1 MEKNL
6 GFRGWFYFRTGWA
19 TYFAF
24 VVSAVNALTVTFF
37 LAIENYPSLSAIF
50 PTFGHYIVI
59 VVGVGVPI
67 LVLVGYIH
75 FKRSKSFRAEADVL
89 IETNPHIRRILQNTE
104 VLLPSYLKL
113 TELMIKLM
121 IMAAVYEFMFM
132 HKTPIKVIIGEYL
145 KVSDFFVGES
155 QKSFL
160 NAILDKASKISR
172 VIDN

>member
-24 VVSAVNALTVTFF
+24 VVAAINALTVTFF
-37 LAIENYPSLSAIF
+37 LAIENYPSLSVIF
-50 PTFGHYIVI
+50 PTFFHYIVI
-59 VVGVGVPI
+59 VVGIGMPI
-67 LVLVGYIH
+67 LVLVGYVH

-113 TELMIKLM
+113 TEIIVKLS
-121 IMAAVYEFMFM
+121 EN
-132 HKTPIKVIIGEYL
+132 KKLTDEEL
-145 KVSDFFVGES
+145 KEVSKF
-155 QKSFL
+155 QNQL
-160 NAILDKASKISR
+160 NNHIDKREVS
-172 VIDN
+172 ID